1 MSRILL
7 STGVLPYR
15 FSLEEISEMAAVC
28 GVDGLEV
35 VVNKRIVEV
44 YNAKKEAMFEVKDA
58 PVVSLHAPYHIIHSW
73 GTLRYEL
80 LRTVEIARKTGIEM
94 VVFHPPLNPFFQ
106 PDFWNFFKSI
116 GDFRS
121 ISGDRVK
128 VSIETMPR
136 SFFTRFHC
144 NPEKVLEWAREK
156 NLFVTLD
163 CTHVFSWGLTPLD
176 AFKYYGERVKS
187 IHLNNTHECS
197 VDSHLPPQ
205 EGCINVSELLS
216 YLKSTG
222 GHEDL
227 ALVLEMDFQLKTRRE
242 IEKTIKDSVDFVR
255 MHF

>member
-94 VVFHPPLNPFFQ
+94 VVFHPPLNPFF
-106 PDFWNFFKSI
+106 S
-116 GDFRS
+116 R
-121 ISGDRVK
+121 ISGTSSR
-128 VSIETMPR
+128 
-136 SFFTRFHC
+136 
-144 NPEKVLEWAREK
+144 A
-156 NLFVTLD
+156 
-163 CTHVFSWGLTPLD
+163 
-176 AFKYYGERVKS
+176 
-187 IHLNNTHECS
+187 
-197 VDSHLPPQ
+197 
-205 EGCINVSELLS
+205 
-216 YLKSTG
+216 
-222 GHEDL
+222 
-227 ALVLEMDFQLKTRRE
+227 
-242 IEKTIKDSVDFVR
+242 
-255 MHF
+255 